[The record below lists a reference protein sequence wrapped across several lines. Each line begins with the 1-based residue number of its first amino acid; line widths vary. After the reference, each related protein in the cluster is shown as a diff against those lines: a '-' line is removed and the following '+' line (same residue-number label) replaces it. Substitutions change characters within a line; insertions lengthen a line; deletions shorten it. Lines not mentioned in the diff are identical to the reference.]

1 MATKHS
7 RISARMLFT
16 WFMLAGLILLFA
28 PDFVTRRI
36 QFTIVRIIQWPVHVV
51 RSFRSSARADLTGDI
66 GARIRPEPDDRYINL
81 RNHLANTLASL
92 KQEHEKVE
100 RLSGLRDRLPWK
112 GVNFVM
118 ADVVFSSYG
127 PQHQLIIN
135 RGSDDGLA
143 AGQFVMSDQGIVGTI
158 SDLCAD
164 AARVRLITD
173 PGSKMAVKIAD
184 LNVSAVLRGN
194 GDGTLKIPMLP
205 FKYKV
210 KANDIVYAQKK
221 PGFLNAP
228 VVAGVV
234 SSCRA
239 NRENP
244 LLWDIE
250 VRPACDLKTLHQV
263 SVIVPD
269 QAAYHE

>member
-1 MATKHS
+1 M
-7 RISARMLFT
+7 
-16 WFMLAGLILLFA
+16 WFVLAGLIFLFA
-28 PDFVTRRI
+28 PDFVTRRV
-36 QFTIVRIIQWPVHVV
+36 QFTLVRIIQWPVHVV
-51 RSFRSSARADLTGDI
+51 RSFRSIARADL
-66 GARIRPEPDDRYINL
+66 RPAQIVNDDRYIKL

-92 KQEHEKVE
+92 QQEHQKVE
-100 RLSGLRDRLPWK
+100 KLSGLRDRLPWK

-127 PQHQLIIN
+127 PQHQIIIN

-158 SDLCAD
+158 SDLCAN

-173 PGSKMAVKIAD
+173 SGSKIAVKIAELD
-184 LNVSAVLRGN
+184 VSAVLRGN

-210 KANDIVYAQKK
+210 KVNDAVYAQKK

-228 VVAGVV
+228 VIAGAIA
-234 SSCRA
+234 SCNA
-239 NRENP
+239 NSHNP

-250 VRPACDLKTLHQV
+250 VQPACDLKNLNQV
-263 SVIVPD
+263 SVIVVD
-269 QAAYHE
+269 QTSYGG